1 MCTHGKRAAKLEA
14 FTIRREYFT
23 PMTRDGQRKSVRTT
37 ASNRLHAVTIADY
50 GLPMDLILW
59 RHADAV
65 PVKNESEPD
74 FQRRLTSKGQKQ
86 AARVAAWL
94 ERHLPDSTRIL
105 VSPSVRARETA
116 EALDRKIQI
125 VPELLPGATATHVLI
140 AAGWPDNRHPVLI
153 VGHQPT
159 LGQVAS
165 LLLFGEEQNIS
176 IRKAS
181 VWWITNR
188 AREDDEMQ
196 LVRHTR
202 LSLRAAVCPD
212 YL

>member
-1 MCTHGKRAAKLEA
+1 MFHADDKQSRRLIRAPIR
-14 FTIRREYFT
+14 TIAR
-23 PMTRDGQRKSVRTT
+23 V
-37 ASNRLHAVTIADY
+37 RLHPVTIGNYVA
-50 GLPMDLILW
+50 PMDLILW

-65 PVKNESEPD
+65 PVKNDSEAD

-86 AARVAAWL
+86 AARVAEWL
-94 ERHLPDSTRIL
+94 ERHLPDSTKVL

-125 VPELLPGATATHVLI
+125 VPELLPGATAAHVLI
-140 AAGWPDNRHPVLI
+140 AAGWPDSKHPVLVI
-153 VGHQPT
+153 GHQPT

-165 LLLFGEEQNIS
+165 LLLFGEEQYLS

-181 VWWITNR
+181 VWWITDR
-188 AREDDEMQ
+188 AREDDETRLM
-196 LVRHTR
+196 RHTR
-202 LSLRAAVCPD
+202 VSLRAAVCPD